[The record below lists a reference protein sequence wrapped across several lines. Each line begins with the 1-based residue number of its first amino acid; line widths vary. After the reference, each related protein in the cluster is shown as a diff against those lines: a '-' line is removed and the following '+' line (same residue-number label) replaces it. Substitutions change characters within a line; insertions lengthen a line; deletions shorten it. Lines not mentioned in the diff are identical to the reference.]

1 MGEVYRA
8 LDARLGR
15 EVAIKLLP
23 AAYAND
29 PDRLRRFELEARA
42 ASALNHPNI
51 LTVFDIGTSDG
62 TPYIVTELLEGGTL
76 HERLISGPMPVRK
89 AVECGAQIARGLA
102 AAHEKGIVHRD
113 LKPQNIFLCRDGR
126 VKILDFGLAKLTN
139 PEPEGP
145 TATHL
150 EGGTEVG
157 EVLGTVGYMSPEQVR
172 GETADPR
179 SDIFNFGTVLY
190 EMLAGKRAFTGQT
203 RADTASAIL
212 KDDPPS
218 LLESGKTIP
227 AALDRII
234 HHCLEKSREQRFQS
248 ARDLAFQL
256 ETLSPVSQS
265 RTEETVAI
273 KKRPAWLP
281 WAAGL
286 LALAVAAL
294 GGWWLRGAGQVH
306 PREIQFLKLSDFA
319 GLEETPAL
327 SPDGKSVAFVADST
341 GTKQVWIRLLAGGP
355 PLQITHDEGQHLE
368 PRWSHDSAS
377 VLYYTPPHVGD
388 EQGTIWEISALG
400 GAPRRLASSLSG
412 PDVSHD
418 GNRLTYFRVNN
429 KQVELVSADRDGSRE
444 QLVAKLP
451 TSFSYRCPRWS
462 PDDRSISY
470 LHASANWAD
479 DVYLVS
485 ASGGDPHRLTNEG
498 TLMSGI
504 AWLPNGESIIYSTA
518 RGSTVLYL
526 PTLHLWRVSRSGGLP
541 QQLTFGESGDEN
553 PDVDSHG
560 RIVASRKRMTFDL
573 WKFPLDGSPEENVK
587 RGQQITH
594 QTGQVQ
600 TPSLNPDD
608 SEVAYLSDNGGH
620 GNLWVRQLKTGETR
634 QITFERKPDLV
645 VGVPIWS
652 PDGKYITFATNLP
665 PTGGGRDIGYWL
677 IRPDGSDLH
686 MWIPNGAWAAWSG
699 DSKWIYY
706 SESTPVK
713 ESASFRL
720 LKNSLDGGNAVTVR
734 SDNALGPAP
743 APDGSALYYIVPRQ
757 NLDGS
762 SDYELRVAQ
771 PDDGPSKLLLRVSG
785 QRVPIWQGLH
795 PVISKDGKWLAMPLN
810 DNLGTNIWIASTS
823 DGQLKQITE
832 FAPKRSFVARRVSW
846 SSDGKWIYAAV
857 GEGDSDIVL
866 MDGILK

>member
-29 PDRLRRFELEARA
+29 ADRLRRFELEARA

-51 LTVFDIGTSDG
+51 LTIFDIGASDG
-62 TPYIVTELLEGGTL
+62 MPYIVTELLEGGTL
-76 HERLISGPMPVRK
+76 HDRLLSGPMPVRK
-89 AVECGAQIARGLA
+89 AVECCVQIAQGLA

-126 VKILDFGLAKLTN
+126 VKILDFGLAKLTS

-150 EGGTEVG
+150 DGGTEAG

-190 EMLAGKRAFTGQT
+190 EMLAGKRAFSGQT

-218 LLESGKTIP
+218 LLESGKAIP
-227 AALDRII
+227 AAVDRII
-234 HHCLEKSREQRFQS
+234 HHCLEKNREQRFQS

-256 ETLSPVSQS
+256 ESVSSPSQS
-265 RTEETVAI
+265 RAQETVAI
-273 KKRPAWLP
+273 SKRRAWIP
-281 WAAGL
+281 WVAGL
-286 LALAVAAL
+286 LVLIGAGA
-294 GGWWLRGAGQVH
+294 GGWWLRGARQANA
-306 PREIQFLKLSDFA
+306 REIQFQKLSDFA

-327 SPDGKSVAFVADST
+327 SPDGKSVAFVADTT

-355 PLQITHDEGQHLE
+355 PLQITHDEGQHLD
-368 PRWSHDSAS
+368 PRWSHDSAT
-377 VLYYTPPHVGD
+377 VLYYTPPRVGD

-400 GAPRRLASSLSG
+400 GAPRRLATSLSG

-418 GNRLTYFRVNN
+418 GNRLTFFRVNN
-429 KQVELVSADRDGSRE
+429 KQVELVTADRDGSKE
-444 QLVAKLP
+444 QLVSNLP
-451 TSFSYRCPRWS
+451 ASFSYRCPRWS
-462 PDDRSISY
+462 PDDRTIGY

-479 DVYLVS
+479 DVYLV
-485 ASGGDPHRLTNEG
+485 AVNGGEPHRLTNEG
-498 TLMSGI
+498 TLMSGM
-504 AWLPNGESIIYSTA
+504 AWLPDGSSIIYSTA

-526 PTLHLWRVSRSGGLP
+526 PTLHLWKISHSGGQP

-553 PDVDSHG
+553 PDVDSLG

-573 WKFPLDGSPEENVK
+573 WKFPVDGSPEDNVK

-608 SEVAYLSDNGGH
+608 SEIAYLSDSGGH
-620 GNLWVRQLKTGETR
+620 GNLWIRQLKTGDTR

-652 PDGKYITFATNLP
+652 PDGNYITFATNLP
-665 PTGGGRDIGYWL
+665 PSGWGRDIGYWL
-677 IRPDGSDLH
+677 VHPDGSNPH

-699 DSKWIYY
+699 DSKWLYY

-720 LKNSLDGGNAVTVR
+720 LKSSLDGGAAVTVR

-743 APDGSALYYIVPRQ
+743 APDGTALYYIVPRQ

-771 PDDGPSKLLLRVSG
+771 PEDGPSKLLVRVSG

-795 PVISKDGKWLAMPLN
+795 PVVSKDGKWLAMPLN
-810 DNLGTNIWIASTS
+810 DNLGTNVWIASTT
-823 DGQLKQITE
+823 DGKLKQVTD

-846 SSDGKWIYAAV
+846 SSDGKWIFAAV

-866 MDGILK
+866 MDGVLR